1 MKTKHSILTIVM
13 LLSLPAFS
21 QLEYNIPKDITDEP
35 IELYNRHFPGEKKIS
50 LSPNIITSPVL
61 GTIMAGGLKFQV
73 FLGKKLSLDADI
85 VVGKN
90 YLHSGPGIIA
100 VPFWLLFFSQWGWVS
115 DEGFGFKE
123 FLFMVVA
130 GVLSFEHLSYHIP
143 LKNDLEIAPFV
154 SFLRYK
160 QYTLTDDID
169 SESGQLSFATGI
181 QMDKYL
187 GRFFISPYAEYNIG
201 YSDGISGFNA
211 GVGFGISFPRA
222 Y

>member
-1 MKTKHSILTIVM
+1 MKTKLSILTIVM
-13 LLSLPAFS
+13 LFSLPAFS
-21 QLEYNIPKDITDEP
+21 QLEYNIAKDKTDGHV
-35 IELYNRHFPGEKKIS
+35 ELYNRHFPGEKKIS
-50 LSPNIITSPVL
+50 LSPNIITSPDF

-73 FLGKKLSLDADI
+73 FLGKRLSLDADF
-85 VVGKN
+85 VVGKH
-90 YLHSGPGIIA
+90 YLHGGPGIIA
-100 VPFWLLFFSQWGWVS
+100 VPFWLLFFSQSGLES
-115 DEGFGFKE
+115 DEGFGFKD

-143 LKNDLEIAPFV
+143 LKNDLEISPFV

-160 QYTLTDDID
+160 QYTPTEDINAD
-169 SESGQLSFATGI
+169 GGQLSFATGI
-181 QMDKYL
+181 QMDRYF